1 MLVRALL
8 AREVGKHLAQGEISP
23 DERRRHPRRNIEGR
37 ARLRVGERVV
47 DARLRDICREAV
59 LLDADTWFPLGKDVH
74 VTLELPAPH
83 APILAAGQVVRLTP
97 GEEGMHGMAVL
108 FTDITAADVLR
119 IDVIVERDV
128 EAASGD
134 TGDPRPA

>member
-1 MLVRALL
+1 MV
-8 AREVGKHLAQGEISP
+8 E
-23 DERRRHPRRNIEGR
+23 
-37 ARLRVGERVV
+37 
-47 DARLRDICREAV
+47 ARLRDICREAV

-108 FTDITAADVLR
+108 FTDITAADALR
-119 IDVIVERDV
+119 IEVIVGTHDD
-128 EAASGD
+128 APSGDASGSL
-134 TGDPRPA
+134 PS